1 MKETRSKID
10 QYFKKNDA
18 LGWDLGL
25 RSILELL
32 RRLGDPQNQIPVVHA
47 AGTNGKGSTLAFLS
61 SIMETTGMRIGRFIS
76 PALGDRNEMIAINGV
91 EISDSEMERG
101 LEMIENACEQMVA
114 CGFRHPTSFEVMTAL
129 AFLHFDGQADLALI
143 ETGMGGRLDA
153 TNVVAKPKICIITP
167 IGMDHE
173 AFLGD
178 RLEQIAAEKAG
189 IFRSFV
195 PIVSAPQDGQA
206 EAVLKEKA
214 ESVQAPL
221 YQLALSEISILEE
234 GQILRFTYQG
244 KEYRT
249 EMLGRHQAINAA
261 VAIESAKILREMGWT
276 VREEDLVYGISNT
289 KWSGRFEILRDKP
302 LLVIDGAHNA
312 QGIQAL
318 NHARKQIFKSD
329 YRVVVGVLGEKELGT
344 DFVEILQD
352 AKAIWTA
359 TPDNPRALS
368 ASELSV
374 RLLEQGIE
382 SEAKGNFE
390 ALIDLILREPSPC
403 LIFGSLYLIGPVG
416 NALKRRLKDDSCS
429 DC

>member
-1 MKETRSKID
+1 
-10 QYFKKNDA
+10 
-18 LGWDLGL
+18 
-25 RSILELL
+25 
-32 RRLGDPQNQIPVVHA
+32 
-47 AGTNGKGSTLAFLS
+47 
-61 SIMETTGMRIGRFIS
+61 
-76 PALGDRNEMIAINGV
+76 
-91 EISDSEMERG
+91 
-101 LEMIENACEQMVA
+101 
-114 CGFRHPTSFEVMTAL
+114 
-129 AFLHFDGQADLALI
+129 
-143 ETGMGGRLDA
+143 
-153 TNVVAKPKICIITP
+153 
-167 IGMDHE
+167 
-173 AFLGD
+173 
-178 RLEQIAAEKAG
+178 
-189 IFRSFV
+189 
-195 PIVSAPQDGQA
+195 
-206 EAVLKEKA
+206 
-214 ESVQAPL
+214 
-221 YQLALSEISILEE
+221 
-234 GQILRFTYQG
+234 
-244 KEYRT
+244 
-249 EMLGRHQAINAA
+249 LGRHQAINAA
-261 VAIESAKILREMGWT
+261 VAIESAKILREMGWA

-368 ASELSV
+368 ASELTV

-382 SEAKGNFE
+382 SEAKGNLE